1 MASLPHTPTPWTP
14 HNGNARTVA
23 SVLSGGS
30 VPVAVFSNAT
40 DADFA
45 MLAANSHDDLI
56 ATITEAEEGIREAV
70 RIMDLMGR
78 GGDARNLAL
87 HGNNLRAALMT
98 ARAQ

>member
-1 MASLPHTPTPWTP
+1 MANLPHTPTPWTP

-45 MLAANSHDDLI
+45 MLAANCHDDLVAALGDKLRI
-56 ATITEAEEGIREAV
+56 LDAV
-70 RIMDLMGR
+70 RYSSGLGTKQLDRMDR
-78 GGDARNLAL
+78 ARIAFAKAKGG
-87 HGNNLRAALMT
+87 
-98 ARAQ
+98 AQ

>member
-1 MASLPHTPTPWTP
+1 MANLPHAPTPWTP

-45 MLAANSHDDLI
+45 MQAANCHDDLV
-56 ATITEAEEGIREAV
+56 EALGDVLRILDAV
-70 RIMDLMGR
+70 RYSAGLGTKQLNRMDK
-78 GGDARNLAL
+78 
-87 HGNNLRAALMT
+87 
-98 ARAQ
+98 ARAVLAKAQGGAK